1 MRLDGK
7 TALVTGAG
15 SGFGEGIAR
24 RFAEEGARVLVVDI
38 DAGAAQ
44 RVADDIGAAAVAVVA
59 DVADSESVRAMFER
73 AADAFD
79 GRLDCLV
86 CNAGVPQRNQ
96 PMWDVDE
103 ATFDRIYDVNVKSLY
118 LAAKHGL
125 DLMRANGGSI
135 IVTSSTAAVRPRPG
149 LTWYNGSKGA
159 ATIISKSMALE
170 LAPMNIRVNAIHPV
184 IGDTGMVAEFMGGED
199 TPAIR
204 EKFVSTVP
212 LGRMSTPLDIANACL
227 FLASDD
233 AVFIT
238 GTCIEVDGGRCV

>member
-1 MRLDGK
+1 MRLEGK

-38 DAGAAQ
+38 D
-44 RVADDIGAAAVAVVA
+44 GAAAARVAGDIGPAAEAVAA
-59 DVADSESVRAMFER
+59 DVADEASVRDMFAR
-73 AADAFD
+73 AGESFG

-86 CNAGVPQRNQ
+86 CNAGVPQRNG

-103 ATFDRIYDVNVKSLY
+103 ATFDRIYAVNVKSLY
-118 LAAKHGL
+118 FAARHGL
-125 DLMRANGGSI
+125 GLMKEHGGSI

-159 ATIISKSMALE
+159 ATVISKSMALE

-184 IGDTGMVAEFMGGED
+184 IGDTGMVSEFMGGQD
-199 TPAIR
+199 TPEIR
-204 EKFVSTVP
+204 EKFVATVP

>member
-1 MRLDGK
+1 
-7 TALVTGAG
+7 V
-15 SGFGEGIAR
+15 
-24 RFAEEGARVLVVDI
+24 AEAIGP
-38 DAGAAQ
+38 AAE
-44 RVADDIGAAAVAVVA
+44 AAVA
-59 DVADSESVRAMFER
+59 DVADGDSVRRLFEH
-73 AADAFD
+73 AGGIFD

-86 CNAGVPQRNQ
+86 CNAGVPQRNR
-96 PMWDVDE
+96 PMWEIDE
-103 ATFDRIYDVNVKSLY
+103 ATFDRIYAVNVKSLY
-118 LAAKHGL
+118 HAARHGL
-125 DLMRANGGSI
+125 DLMKANGGSI

-159 ATIISKSMALE
+159 ATVITKSMALE

-199 TPAIR
+199 TPEIR

>member
-1 MRLDGK
+1 MRLEDK

-24 RFAEEGARVLVVDI
+24 RFAEEGAAVMVVDI
-38 DAGAAQ
+38 DADAAK
-44 RVADDIGAAAVAVVA
+44 RVAEEIGGDAFAHTA
-59 DVADSESVRAMFER
+59 DVADSLSVKGMFSRAR
-73 AADAFD
+73 SRFD

-86 CNAGVPQRNQ
+86 CNAGVPQRNG
-96 PMWDVDE
+96 PMWEVDE
-103 ATFDRIYDVNVKSLY
+103 DTFDRIYAVNVKSLY
-118 LAAKHGL
+118 YVAQHGL
-125 DLMRANGGSI
+125 DLLKEEGGSI
-135 IVTSSTAAVRPRPG
+135 IVTSSTAAERPRPG

-159 ATIISKSMALE
+159 ASVITKSMALE
-170 LAPMNIRVNAIHPV
+170 LAPYKVRVNAIHPV
-184 IGDTGMVAEFMGGED
+184 IGDTGMVSEFMGGED
-199 TPAIR
+199 TPEIR
-204 EKFVSTVP
+204 EKFVATVP

>member
-59 DVADSESVRAMFER
+59 DVADGESVRAMFER

-118 LAAKHGL
+118 LAVKHGL
-125 DLMRANGGSI
+125 GLMRANGGSI

>member
-59 DVADSESVRAMFER
+59 DVADGESVRAMFER

>member
-1 MRLDGK
+1 MRLEGK

-24 RFAEEGARVLVVDI
+24 RFAGEGARVLAVDI
-38 DAGAAQ
+38 DADAAG
-44 RVADDIGAAAVAVVA
+44 RVADAIGPAAEAVVA
-59 DVADSESVRAMFER
+59 DVADGDSVREMFGR
-73 AADAFD
+73 AGEIFD

-86 CNAGVPQRNQ
+86 CNAGVPQRNR
-96 PMWDVDE
+96 PMWEIDE
-103 ATFDRIYDVNVKSLY
+103 ATFDRIYAVNVKSLY
-118 LAAKHGL
+118 HAARHGL
-125 DLMRANGGSI
+125 GLMKANGGSI

-159 ATIISKSMALE
+159 ATVIAKSMALE

-184 IGDTGMVAEFMGGED
+184 IGDTGMVAEFMGGQD
-199 TPAIR
+199 TPEIR

-233 AVFIT
+233 AVFVT